1 MIMQVINM
9 VIAGLMTT
17 EENLP
22 TNIRIVL
29 QEMKEVTIGIMIGGQ
44 TLDRTTKRRG
54 IITGKQM
61 IQIGLTETTTEGDT
75 QMRIK
80 GNRDLMPRNRT
91 GTRQTGGKTED
102 NRGLKETEEETVKKG
117 DIMREDIMT
126 KDIMREDIMREDT
139 MKKDIMKEDTMKE
152 EGGRIRLQ
160 GEITQTNQIVQETD
174 RKLGIKTGGQETSRT
189 TNKTDP
195 GQKCLGAMQARN
207 RRMVIG
213 ILHRNSLQPRRT
225 LTPETSLT
233 ATSFS
238 NLHSQCPSLTLMY
251 RLPHF
256 FSNTTTS
263 CQIKG

>member
-1 MIMQVINM
+1 
-9 VIAGLMTT
+9 
-17 EENLP
+17 
-22 TNIRIVL
+22 
-29 QEMKEVTIGIMIGGQ
+29 
-44 TLDRTTKRRG
+44 
-54 IITGKQM
+54 
-61 IQIGLTETTTEGDT
+61 
-75 QMRIK
+75 
-80 GNRDLMPRNRT
+80 
-91 GTRQTGGKTED
+91 
-102 NRGLKETEEETVKKG
+102 
-117 DIMREDIMT
+117 
-126 KDIMREDIMREDT
+126 
-139 MKKDIMKEDTMKE
+139 MKE

-160 GEITQTNQIVQETD
+160 EEITQTNQIVLETD

-225 LTPETSLT
+225 LTLETSLT

-263 CQIKG
+263 CQIKGLIMQHGKREIDVWPSTGKTTNSILPSWKTLIPAIPLWLCTS

>member
-1 MIMQVINM
+1 MI
-9 VIAGLMTT
+9 T

-22 TNIRIVL
+22 TNIRIVH

-44 TLDRTTKRRG
+44 TLDRTTKQRG

-80 GNRDLMPRNRT
+80 GNRDLMPRNLT
-91 GTRQTGGKTED
+91 GMRQTGGKTED
-102 NRGLKETEEETVKKG
+102 NRGLKETEEETVKEG
-117 DIMREDIMT
+117 DIMREDIMK
-126 KDIMREDIMREDT
+126 KDIMREDIMKEDT
-139 MKKDIMKEDTMKE
+139 MKKDIMKEDTMKEDIMKE

-160 GEITQTNQIVQETD
+160 GEITQTNQIVLETD
-174 RKLGIKTGGQETSRT
+174 RKLGIKTGGQETSWT

-213 ILHRNSLQPRRT
+213 IHHRNSLQPRRT